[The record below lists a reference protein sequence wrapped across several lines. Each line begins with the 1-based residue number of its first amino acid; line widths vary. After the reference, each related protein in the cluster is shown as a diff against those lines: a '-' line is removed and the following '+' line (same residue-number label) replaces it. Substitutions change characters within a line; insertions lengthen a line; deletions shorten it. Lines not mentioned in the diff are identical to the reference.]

1 MGNTAAAEIRSGDG
15 VGRQGP
21 APSGLRLGLG
31 EVVGATTFL
40 PLTASL
46 HKLHAFTTLEDAALG
61 SDGTAF
67 GLETAMLGHGVT
79 FRGLEIGAQRVAD
92 SEQSA
97 RSFSQCEVQVV
108 EFVAEGMETQKHGGG
123 APFRNLNLLRVSV
136 TLCFRVETQQLAGTQ
151 HG

>member
-1 MGNTAAAEIRSGDG
+1 MGNTAAAEIRSGDR

-31 EVVGATTFL
+31 EVVGAATFL

-92 SEQSA
+92 PEQSA
-97 RSFSQCEVQVV
+97 RSFSQCEGRVV
-108 EFVAEGMETQKHGGG
+108 EINAEDTGTQKHGGEF
-123 APFRNLNLLRVSV
+123 PFTGILKSSVS
-136 TLCFRVETQQLAGTQ
+136 Q
-151 HG
+151 